1 MYQVCCDG
9 GNVKEYITNIITDN
23 IYSQVDRKYLNQLN
37 ILEIADQRIGGTVVI
52 GDKKFLNNSYSNM
65 HRRNTTK
72 IWDLLVMWN
81 NSTSSWEQ
89 LEYLN
94 GSNPEEVLDYAVV
107 NKITSD
113 PDFAW
118 WTSNVLNKLY
128 QIIEKNCRY

>member
-9 GNVKEYITNIITDN
+9 GNVKEYITNIISDN
-23 IYSQVDRKYLNQLN
+23 IYSQVDRKYMNQLN
-37 ILEIADQRIGGTVVI
+37 ILEIVDQRICGTVVI
-52 GDKKFLNNSYSNM
+52 GDKKLLNNSYYNR

-118 WTSNVLNKLY
+118 WISNVLNKIY
-128 QIIEKNCRY
+128 QIIEK